1 MKFGVFV
8 MRQVPF
14 LSHNSHSNT
23 IYEDITMFKKTA
35 FILIA
40 ALTIS
45 LILPCTEDAFAKK
58 SKNNT
63 TSETPA
69 ETVSQSGD
77 VTETKTDSQSGD
89 ATAPETDSQSGD
101 VTEPATD
108 DAAAPSDEP
117 GLNFTKKV
125 LYVDRTFDLKLNGA
139 EGKIKWS
146 SSDKKIATVS
156 KGHVTGVSAGYVYIY
171 AECEGVKYECLVKVK
186 AAGLTTTT
194 KRIRKGN
201 SFKLKLKGTKAVSFS
216 SSAPKIAKVDE
227 NGTVTAR
234 KKGNAVI
241 SCLCENGETY
251 TCDVEVYLNILDIEN
266 PTFSDLAPTVNM
278 SFEEL
283 VGDNG
288 IYDELTAMPE
298 AGTYKII
305 VDLYHKVVM
314 AYTKDDDGKYTR
326 PVRYMLCG
334 VGASST
340 PTPTGTFKM
349 ENYRLRYEHFNNTNC
364 YGQYWSILTGRIYFH
379 SILYTSFNA
388 KDYTDTSY
396 DNLGKSVSH
405 GCIRLTVPD
414 ARWIYYNVAPGTVVV
429 VRKGSADDK
438 DTAAIRE
445 QLVLAER
452 PKKRP
457 NLVMGEIPDTDNW
470 TIDEVAH
477 ETEFIQGSQNGGEA
491 AL

>member
-1 MKFGVFV
+1 M
-8 MRQVPF
+8 PIIC
-14 LSHNSHSNT
+14 T
-23 IYEDITMFKKTA
+23 IIVNEDITMFKKTA
-35 FILIA
+35 LVLIA
-40 ALTIS
+40 ALAIS
-45 LILPCTEDAFAKK
+45 LILPCTQDVFAKK
-58 SKNNT
+58 SKNKT
-63 TSETPA
+63 ASGTLT
-69 ETVSQSGD
+69 ETVSLSGEEPVTQSGEG
-77 VTETKTDSQSGD
+77 T
-89 ATAPETDSQSGD
+89 ETDSEDTS
-101 VTEPATD
+101 
-108 DAAAPSDEP
+108 APSDEP
-117 GLNFTKKV
+117 GLNYTKKV
-125 LYVDRTFDLKLNGA
+125 LYVGRTFDLELNGV

-146 SSDKKIATVS
+146 SSDKNIATVS
-156 KGHVTGVSAGYVYIY
+156 KGHVTGISAGYVYIY
-171 AECEGVKYECLVKVK
+171 ADCEGIRYECLVKVK
-186 AAGLTTTT
+186 SAGLTTIS

-201 SFKLKLKGTKAVSFS
+201 SFKLKVKGTKAVSFS
-216 SSAPKIAKVDE
+216 SSSTKIAKVDAD
-227 NGTVTAR
+227 GTVTAR
-234 KKGNAVI
+234 KKGTAII

-251 TCDVEVYLNILDIEN
+251 TCDIEVYLNILDIED

-314 AYTKDDDGKYTR
+314 AYTKDENGKYTR

-414 ARWIYYNVAPGTVVV
+414 ARWIYYNVAPGTTVV
-429 VRKGSADDK
+429 VRKGSSDDK
-438 DTAAIRE
+438 ETAAIRE

-452 PKKRP
+452 PKTRP
-457 NLVMGEIPDTDNW
+457 KLVKGEIPDTDNW
-470 TIDEVAH
+470 TIDEVPH
-477 ETEFIQGSQNGGEA
+477 ETKFIQGSQNGGEA